1 MSSHNRHKD
10 PKDHKNQNR
19 SARSD
24 RTKSNSSANS
34 SRSNST
40 EDSSLSSLST
50 RRLPVRP
57 NLDQLKHQAKELLR
71 GIRTGDLVAIEE
83 FNAFHP
89 KPISIDVGGR
99 LMAQEETR
107 ARIDAGEPPAVP
119 VERPELPER
128 VVPAKVTLSD
138 AQLALARSYEAP
150 SWPRLV
156 QACKLIDAIW
166 RDDTHALRELVVKHP
181 NLLHENAGIRNS
193 NWGPPMSYAANLG
206 RDEIIRVLHELGA
219 RDLEHAIDRAT
230 LQSKIGTARMLQKML
245 GSPRPPAG
253 CLIGPAYTLSVSG
266 TALMFEFGARVCDE
280 NDKRLAPVDVVL
292 ETDSRN
298 PSAKHQIL
306 ELYVQHG
313 LELPDTPTMA
323 LHRGRLDLLEG
334 HLRRDPQL
342 LQRTFTHEEIYPP
355 SLGCHDDVLA
365 TQGTPL
371 AGTTLLHMCVDY
383 DELEIALW
391 LIERGM
397 DVNAKADIDANA
409 FGGHTPL
416 FATVVSQPNFW
427 MNYKGQTQVA
437 PFTELLLDHGADPNA
452 RASLRKKLHPGYGP
466 KYDVDTLREYR
477 DVTPLAWGKRFH
489 AKVFVSEPAMRLIEE
504 RGGRED

>member
-1 MSSHNRHKD
+1 MSSQKR

-19 SARSD
+19 SARLD
-24 RTKSNSSANS
+24 RTKSNSSANPS
-34 SRSNST
+34 QSNST
-40 EDSSLSSLST
+40 EDSKRSSLPT

-57 NLDQLKHQAKELLR
+57 NLDQLKHQAKDLLR
-71 GIRTGDLVAIEE
+71 DIRRGDPSAIEE
-83 FNAFHP
+83 FNKHHP
-89 KPISIDVGGR
+89 R
-99 LMAQEETR
+99 
-107 ARIDAGEPPAVP
+107 P
-119 VERPELPER
+119 VALDKTKL
-128 VVPAKVTLSD
+128 AD
-138 AQLALARSYEAP
+138 AQLVLARSYESP

-166 RDDTHALRELVVKHP
+166 RDHVDSVRELVVKHP

-206 RDEIIRVLHELGA
+206 RDEIIRMLYELGA
-219 RDLEHAIDRAT
+219 RDLEQAIDRAT
-230 LQSKIGTARMLQKML
+230 LQSKIGTARMLYELMGRPRVPEGAL
-245 GSPRPPAG
+245 G
-253 CLIGPAYTLSVSG
+253 GPAYTLSVSG
-266 TALMFEFGARVCDE
+266 TALMLEFGARVCDE
-280 NDKRLAPVDVVL
+280 NGNRLAPVDVVL

-323 LHRGRLDLLEG
+323 LHRGRLDLLEE

-355 SLGCHDDVLA
+355 ALGCHDDVLA

-383 DELEIALW
+383 DEIEIARW
-391 LIERGM
+391 LLERGM
-397 DVNAKADIDANA
+397 DVNAKAAVDKDG
-409 FGGHTPL
+409 FGGHTAL

-427 MNYKGQTQVA
+427 MNYKGQPQVA
-437 PFTELLLDHGADPNA
+437 AFAELLLDHRWKGGADPNA

-466 KYDVDTLREYR
+466 KYDVDTLHEYR

-504 RGGRED
+504 SGGHE